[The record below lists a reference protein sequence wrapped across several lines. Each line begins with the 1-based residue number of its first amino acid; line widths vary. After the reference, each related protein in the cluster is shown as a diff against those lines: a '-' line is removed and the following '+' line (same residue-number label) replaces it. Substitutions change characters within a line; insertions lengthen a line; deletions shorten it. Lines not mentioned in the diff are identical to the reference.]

1 MKKRH
6 ERTIYL
12 EDKPRHEAL
21 QECLTFIDQQ
31 KKTTEVLPVAEAMG
45 RVTATPIFAGVS
57 NPHYHA
63 SAMDGIAV
71 EANRTQTAHESRPL
85 HLKNGADFA
94 YVDTGHAIP
103 SPFNAVIMIEQVN
116 EAGDDV
122 LEIIEPAV
130 PWQHI
135 RPIGEDITY
144 GEMLLPQGHQIRPV
158 DAGALLGAQVL
169 DVEVKQKPKVAIY
182 PSGNE
187 LIQPD
192 QKAEP
197 GKLIEFNGTIF
208 SGMVESWG
216 GIPMLKP
223 IVRDDREKIRQAL
236 IEGTT
241 EADIVLINAGSSAG
255 SRDYTKD
262 VIEELGEVWTHGI
275 ATRPG
280 KPVIIGNVNDTIVMG
295 VPGYPVSA
303 YFVMEWFVEPMIHAW
318 NGQPTPVKPV
328 MNVIAGRRMTSNMGS
343 EDFVRVH
350 IGKVGDQYI
359 ANPLSRSASVTMSLV
374 KADGIVTIPPE
385 HLGVEQGDL
394 VEARL
399 LKPKEQLDLTTLF
412 SGSHD
417 LSIDILSSVMKE
429 SDGVSS
435 ITPSHTGSL
444 AGLIAL
450 QRGEAHIA
458 GIHLLDPATGEYNDS
473 YIRKWL
479 KDLDI
484 IKLPFLRRSQGL
496 IVPAGNPEHIE
507 GIEDV
512 TREGIHYINR
522 QKGAGTRVLF
532 DHLLKK
538 HEISPDQLEGYRRE
552 MYTHLSVA
560 AEVMVDHHSCG
571 MGIYSAAKAVGA
583 DFIPVGDE
591 QYDLIMTKT
600 FYESERGQKLYQAL
614 RSEEF
619 KHKVESLGGY
629 SVNENVEP
637 VAIEN

>member
-12 EDKPRHEAL
+12 EDKPRQEAL
-21 QECLTFIDQQ
+21 QECLAFIEQQ
-31 KKTTEVLPVAEAMG
+31 NKNTEVLPVAEAVG
-45 RVTATPIFAGVS
+45 RVTAAPIFAGVS

-71 EANRTQTAHESRPL
+71 EAGNTRTAHESHPL
-85 HLKNGADFA
+85 HLKEGEGFV

-135 RPIGEDITY
+135 RPIGEDITF
-144 GEMLLPQGHQIRPV
+144 GEMLLPQGHVIRPV

-169 DVEVKQKPKVAIY
+169 TVEVRCKPRVSIY

-192 QKAEP
+192 EMAEP

-208 SGMVESWG
+208 QGMITSWG
-216 GIPMLKP
+216 GIPDLKP
-223 IVRDDREKIRQAL
+223 IVRDDQEQIRQAL
-236 IEGTT
+236 LEGTQ
-241 EADIVLINAGSSAG
+241 EADIVLLNAGSSAG

-280 KPVIIGNVNDTIVMG
+280 KPVIIGKVNDTIVMG

-318 NGQPTPVKPV
+318 SGQPVPVKPV

-350 IGKVGDQYI
+350 IGKVNDQYI

-394 VEARL
+394 IEARL

-417 LSIDILSSVMKE
+417 LSIDILSSVMKDA
-429 SDGVSS
+429 DGVST

-458 GIHLLDPATGEYNDS
+458 GLHLLDPATGEYNDS

-479 KDLDI
+479 KGMDI

-496 IVPAGNPEHIE
+496 IVSAGNPEKIQ
-507 GIEDV
+507 GIKDL
-512 TREGIHYINR
+512 TREGIHYVNR
-522 QKGAGTRVLF
+522 QKGAGTRVLL
-532 DHLLKK
+532 DHLLKQQ
-538 HEISPDQLEGYRRE
+538 EISPDQVDGYRRE

-560 AEVMVDHHSCG
+560 AEVMVDKKSCG

-583 DFIPVGDE
+583 DFIPVGEE
-591 QYDLIMTKT
+591 QYDLIMSKT
-600 FYESERGQKLYQAL
+600 FFDSHRGQKLYQAL
-614 RSEEF
+614 RSENF
-619 KHKVESLGGY
+619 KQKVESLGGY
-629 SVNENVEP
+629 TVDKNVEP
-637 VAIEN
+637 VTIKS